1 MPAAS
6 RLPSAAQTLPL
17 VDGHDAASIV
27 GWRHGRAIATAEFLD
42 DVARVAAALPPSA
55 RHVLNTCAD
64 RYRFAVGFAAIA
76 SSGRVSLLPSTLTV
90 ETIAQLQAFAPDAIE
105 LTDGEPGRRGLP
117 SIPFAAAV
125 AAPSAPAAPASS
137 SPAGEL
143 RIPRIAADALV
154 AYVFTSGSTG
164 LPVPHAKTWGALVE
178 CVRAE
183 ATLLGL
189 RDGRRHAVVGTVP
202 PQHMYGFET
211 TVLQPLQNGL
221 SLAAARPL
229 FPADIVSALEEVPRP
244 RVLVTTPFHLRSLL
258 DAGIAL
264 PAVDLVVSAT
274 APLSPSLARA
284 AEDALAAPLVE
295 IYGSTETGQTA
306 SRRSIAG
313 PAWTLFPGVRLAQAD
328 GRTFARGGHVRG
340 EVPIDDVLELVGDD
354 RFVLH
359 GRSADMVNIA
369 GKRSSLGFLNHHLC
383 AVPGVVDGAFFAP
396 AATADDG
403 VTRLVAAVVAPTLDP
418 ATLLRHLRERIDPA
432 FLPRRIVFADRLPR
446 NATGKLPAAAL
457 AAVFAADRPDPA
469 GGGAGRSAPAVDG
482 SRDLSGD
489 VSNGRAR

>member
-1 MPAAS
+1 MSAAS
-6 RLPSAAQTLPL
+6 PLPLAAQTLPV

-27 GWRHGRAIATAEFLD
+27 GWRHRRAITTTEFLD
-42 DVARVAAALPPSA
+42 DVARVGAALP
-55 RHVLNTCAD
+55 RGVQHVLNTCAD

-76 SSGRVSLLPSTLTV
+76 SSRRISLLPSTLTG
-90 ETIAQLQAFAPDAIE
+90 ETIAKLKAFAPDTIE
-105 LTDGEPGRRGLP
+105 LTDGEPGRLDLP
-117 SIPFAAAV
+117 AIAWP
-125 AAPSAPAAPASS
+125 PAPAATDVPDTPASPAQ
-137 SPAGEL
+137 PAGEL
-143 RIPRIAADALV
+143 CVPRIATDALV

-183 ATLLGL
+183 AQILGL
-189 RDGRRHAVVGTVP
+189 RDGRRHAIVGTVP

-258 DAGIAL
+258 DAGVAL
-264 PAVDLVVSAT
+264 PALDLIVSAT
-274 APLSPSLARA
+274 APLSPSLARE
-284 AEDALAAPLVE
+284 AEDALGAPLLE

-306 SRRSIAG
+306 SRRSIDG
-313 PAWTLFPGVRLAQAD
+313 PAWTLFPGVRLAQED

-340 EVPIDDVLELVGDD
+340 KVPIDDVIELAGDE

-383 AVPGVVDGAFFAP
+383 AVPGVVDGAFCAP
-396 AATADDG
+396 LVDAADG
-403 VTRLVAAVVAPTLDP
+403 VTRLVAAVVAPTLDQ
-418 ATLLRHLRERIDPA
+418 ATLLRALRERIDPA
-432 FLPRRIVFADRLPR
+432 FLPRRVVFVDRLPR

-457 AAVFAADRPDPA
+457 AALFAAEVPNATGSSAPTAASSHA
-469 GGGAGRSAPAVDG
+469 GGSPDEGAR
-482 SRDLSGD
+482 
-489 VSNGRAR
+489 

>member
-1 MPAAS
+1 MSAAS
-6 RLPSAAQTLPL
+6 PLPLAAQTLP
-17 VDGHDAASIV
+17 VIDGHDAASIV
-27 GWRHGRAIATAEFLD
+27 GWRHGRAISATEFLD
-42 DVARVAAALPPSA
+42 DVARIAASLPRGA

-76 SSGRVSLLPSTLTV
+76 SSGRISLLPSTLTA
-90 ETIAQLQAFAPDAIE
+90 ETIAQLKAFAPDAIE
-105 LTDGEPGRRGLP
+105 LTDGEPGRLDLP
-117 SIPFAAAV
+117 AIAWP
-125 AAPSAPAAPASS
+125 AAPAAPAAPASPTQ
-137 SPAGEL
+137 PAGEL
-143 RIPRIAADALV
+143 RVPRIAADALV

-183 ATLLGL
+183 AQILGL
-189 RDGRRHAVVGTVP
+189 RDGRRHAIVGTVP

-229 FPADIVSALEEVPRP
+229 FPADIVTALEEVPRP

-264 PAVDLVVSAT
+264 PALDLIVSAT
-274 APLSPSLARA
+274 APLSPSLARE
-284 AEDALAAPLVE
+284 AEAALAAPLLE

-306 SRRSIAG
+306 SRRSIDG
-313 PAWTLFPGVRLAQAD
+313 PAWTLFPGVRLVQED

-340 EVPIDDVLELVGDD
+340 TVPLDDVIELIGDE

-396 AATADDG
+396 PAGAEDG
-403 VTRLVAAVVAPTLDP
+403 VTRLAAAVVAPTLEH
-418 ATLLRHLRERIDPA
+418 ATLLRALRARIDPA
-432 FLPRRIVFADRLPR
+432 FLPRRVVFVDRLPR
-446 NATGKLPAAAL
+446 NATGKLPSAAL
-457 AAVFAADRPDPA
+457 AALFSTEVRVATGSPASTAGSSRPGDSPDE
-469 GGGAGRSAPAVDG
+469 GAR
-482 SRDLSGD
+482 
-489 VSNGRAR
+489 